1 MLVTNMRSA
10 ARSVALVAV
19 LCAVARSSWAQ
30 SDEERAN
37 ARALADQGV
46 QAFAEGRWQDTVDL
60 FDRAEALIDA
70 PTHLLYSARAH
81 AKLHHYVKA
90 RELYL
95 RITRLQ
101 LAPTAP
107 KAFVS
112 AQTSAKEEL
121 KTVEPHIGQLTIA
134 LRGVD
139 AKIAQVTLDGSPVH
153 SALIG
158 VARPIDPG
166 EHQIRAE
173 APGFVAQTK
182 KVSVDDAGSATVVLE
197 LAPGSAPSA
206 LPSATPAVAPTS
218 VTTDAARPSSGDAPS
233 PASGDHKPNT
243 KRIAAYVALGV
254 GAVGLGVGTV
264 FGLSS
269 AHKRSQADDKFQQ
282 CGGSASCMND
292 DPLSGQVSSLD
303 SSARSAKTVSIVGFV
318 VGGVG
323 VGAGVALFVLSG
335 RSTEAPASGWS
346 ITPRVGL
353 GSAAITGT
361 F

>member
-1 MLVTNMRSA
+1 MRSA
-10 ARSVALVAV
+10 ARSVALITA
-19 LCAVARSSWAQ
+19 LCALAPSAWAQ

-46 QAFAEGRWQDTVDL
+46 QAFSEGRWQDTVDL

-95 RITRLQ
+95 RITRQQ
-101 LAPTAP
+101 LAANAP
-107 KAFVS
+107 RAFVNAQAS
-112 AQTSAKEEL
+112 AAQEL
-121 KTVEPHIGQLTIA
+121 KDVEPHIGQLTISV
-134 LRGVD
+134 RGPDPKVT
-139 AKIAQVTLDGSPVH
+139 QVTLDGSAVH

-173 APGFVAQTK
+173 APGFAGQTK
-182 KVSVDDAGSATVVLE
+182 RVSVDDAGKASVVLE
-197 LAPGSAPSA
+197 LAPAAARPVGIAPVQPAPSGNGEAPSA
-206 LPSATPAVAPTS
+206 AGSASKKKTE
-218 VTTDAARPSSGDAPS
+218 RM
-233 PASGDHKPNT
+233 
-243 KRIAAYVALGV
+243 AAYVAFGV
-254 GAVGLGVGTV
+254 GAVGLGVGTI

-269 AHKRSQADDKFQQ
+269 ASKRSRADDKFTE
-282 CGGSASCMND
+282 CGGAAGCMND
-292 DPLSGQVSSLD
+292 NPLSAEVSSLD
-303 SSARSAKTVSIVGFV
+303 SSARTAKTLSIVGFV

-335 RSTEAPASGWS
+335 RHEEAPASGWS
-346 ITPRVGL
+346 ITPRIGL
-353 GSAAITGT
+353 GSAALTGT